1 MGMPLS
7 ALRAQAPI
15 DSTTALVLAARA
27 YDRAKQ
33 LDSARA
39 DYETAA
45 GRLPALADWLRL
57 RAAAVTADSAKRAA
71 DYAAVTNPAA
81 TARIAWTEAEARER
95 TGDLLGAARA
105 YGALGARLDALR
117 DSAAALATDST
128 DTTRT
133 ALCGRLFGLVAD
145 RSGTA
150 EARALI
156 EIIDVSC
163 PTPSLPLELA
173 IARSAAAS
181 GPVARAATGFDRVVA
196 AMSLDSLS
204 SHDVFLY
211 GTVLAR
217 VHRDA
222 DAARVF
228 AVLAARPAVVT
239 PTALIYGALYQR
251 ARALVASGDRTTARQ
266 TLRDLLRAAPR
277 DTASATAGML
287 LADLATDDRDD
298 AAARRA
304 FLEVA
309 RRFPRSVWAARAAF
323 RAALVAFVLG
333 SPAEAGHEWDALV
346 ARYPHSEDSTA
357 ARYWAGRSW
366 ARVGKRSLA
375 ATRWRRVLKT
385 DPLSYYAILSARRLH
400 VSPPIDRIERDSVV
414 NALAPGV
421 DSGIARAAEL
431 ENLGMS
437 LEAKFEVDYAIQAAG
452 MSPGDLTA
460 VGAALARVGEAS
472 RTVAVGWRLVDATD
486 TAWRDPRV
494 LRLIY
499 PLAYVDTLVE
509 AAHQQGLDPALV
521 AAIVRQ
527 ESAFNPHAVSV
538 AGARG
543 LMQIMPSVAR
553 GLAVSRR
560 LNVADPGLLDQ
571 PGVNLTFGA
580 AHFATFL
587 TQEDGDLV
595 RTLAAYNAGPSRV
608 AAWATKRGVD
618 DPEVF
623 VERIPFAE
631 TRDYVRAILRGREMY
646 ARLYNL

>member
-1 MGMPLS
+1 V
-7 ALRAQAPI
+7 LRAQATV
-15 DSTTALVLAARA
+15 DSTTTLVLAARA

-39 DYETAA
+39 DYEAAA

-57 RAAAVTADSAKRAA
+57 RAAGVTPDSAKRAA
-71 DYAAVTNPAA
+71 YYALITNPAA
-81 TARIAWTEAEARER
+81 SARIAWTEAEARER

-105 YGALGARLDALR
+105 YATLGARFDALR
-117 DSAAALATDST
+117 DSAAAVAADST
-128 DTTRT
+128 DTVRV
-133 ALCGRLFGLVAD
+133 ALCATLSDLVAD
-145 RSGTA
+145 RTGTM
-150 EARALI
+150 EAREAS
-156 EIIDVSC
+156 EIIDASC
-163 PTPSLPLELA
+163 PLPSLAQELM
-173 IARSAAAS
+173 IARSAALS
-181 GPVARAATGFDRVVA
+181 GPVSRAVTGFDRVVA
-196 AMSLDSLS
+196 ATSLDSLS

-222 DAARVF
+222 DAARVY

-239 PTALIYGALYQR
+239 PAALIHAALYQR
-251 ARALVASGDRTTARQ
+251 SRALVASGDRATARR
-266 TLRDLLRAAPR
+266 TLHDLLRAAPH
-277 DTASATAGML
+277 DTVSASASML

-304 FLEVA
+304 FLDVA
-309 RRFPRSVWAARAAF
+309 RRFPRSAWAPRAVF
-323 RAALVAFVLG
+323 RAALVAFVRG
-333 SPAEAGHEWDALV
+333 APAEAGHEWDGLV
-346 ARYPHSEDSTA
+346 ARYPHSDDSTA
-357 ARYWAGRSW
+357 ARYWSGRSW
-366 ARVGKRSLA
+366 ARAGNRSRA
-375 ATRWRRVLKT
+375 IARWRRVLET

-400 VSPPIDRIERDSVV
+400 VSPPIDRIPQDSVV
-414 NALAPGV
+414 TALPPAI

-431 ENLGMS
+431 EDLGMS
-437 LEAKFEVDYAIQAAG
+437 LEAKFEVDYAIQAA
-452 MSPGDLTA
+452 STTPADLAA
-460 VGAALARVGEAS
+460 VGAALARAGEAG
-472 RTVAVGWRLVDATD
+472 RAVALGWRLADESD

-494 LRLIY
+494 LRLMY
-499 PLAYVDTLVE
+499 PLAYADTLVE
-509 AAHQQGLDPALV
+509 AAREQGLDPALV

-527 ESAFNPHAVSV
+527 ESAFNPHAVSA

-543 LMQIMPSVAR
+543 LMQIMPNVGH

-560 LNVADPGLLDQ
+560 LDVADPGLLDE
-571 PGVNLTFGA
+571 PGVNLMFGV

-608 AAWATKRGVD
+608 AAWATKRGAD